1 MTDNGVAHQRG
12 TVTYPLIP
20 TPFGRSPPVS
30 TTASTSTRNTKWW
43 VIGGIGVTIMV
54 ALAVWFGISATAGK
68 VHWVNTGFEVM
79 SDEQV
84 DVRFDLRRDPSRAVE
99 CALHALDAQHAR
111 VGTATVVVGPSEESP
126 SRHIEPLRTVARATT
141 GYVDSCSYVD

>member
-1 MTDNGVAHQRG
+1 M
-12 TVTYPLIP
+12 
-20 TPFGRSPPVS
+20 S
-30 TTASTSTRNTKWW
+30 TTATASTSTIRWW
-43 VIGGIGVTIMV
+43 VIGGIGVTVMV
-54 ALAVWFGISATAGK
+54 ALAVWFGMSATVGK
-68 VHWVNTGFEVM
+68 VHWYNTGFEVM

-99 CALHALDAQHAR
+99 CDLHALDDKHAR
-111 VGTATVVVGPSEESP
+111 VGTGSVVVAPSEESP

>member
-1 MTDNGVAHQRG
+1 M
-12 TVTYPLIP
+12 
-20 TPFGRSPPVS
+20 
-30 TTASTSTRNTKWW
+30 STRTPTRTSKRTWW
-43 VIGGIGVTIMV
+43 IVGTIGVLAMSAI
-54 ALAVWFGISATAGK
+54 AVWFGIASTAGK

-99 CALHALDAQHAR
+99 CDLHALDDKHAR
-111 VGTATVVVGPSEESP
+111 VGTGSVVVAPGEESP